1 MSDVYVLMHKSI
13 LAITLTFVRGNH
25 GREGLAVSATAAAV
39 IFPNCSTFTIK
50 GRLSTRS
57 ACPHY
62 RGTPP
67 HGAGGDDSQQNM
79 DAAAV
84 QFLQSKGVKYII
96 SANSI
101 ELSKRDTTY
110 LRKAGIGYLWLPVP
124 DFHAPTL
131 TQFREAFNWYVANPH
146 GGVHFYC
153 GWGNGRTGTYITGIE
168 ILEGVYPNKPTRAD
182 YDRNRVENSVQRAA
196 LDDLWAKWRNGH

>member
-13 LAITLTFVRGNH
+13 LIITLTFVRGHH
-25 GREGLAVSATAAAV
+25 GREGLAVSANAAAV
-39 IFPNCSTFTIK
+39 IFPNWSSFAIR
-50 GRLSTRS
+50 GRVSTRS

-79 DAAAV
+79 DAAAI

-101 ELSKRDTTY
+101 ELSKRDVTY

-131 TQFREAFNWYVANPH
+131 STLR
-146 GGVHFYC
+146 
-153 GWGNGRTGTYITGIE
+153 
-168 ILEGVYPNKPTRAD
+168 
-182 YDRNRVENSVQRAA
+182 
-196 LDDLWAKWRNGH
+196 